1 MVKKLFSLICAFI
14 LTGTSVFAADVSRLY
29 TVKNAKAAEVEK
41 VLTPYLKRNFPSA
54 LKGQNSY
61 ILEDKNKKY
70 YYVVI
75 LADKNE
81 NCYFYYMSN
90 NEDES
95 LRKELIETLKNND
108 FKSKKVRNSSL
119 KSYFYGE
126 AYTNLAH
133 SNVNIKMRTTAENSQ
148 MLPPQNEIIN
158 ASAIEYDFS
167 DEAQTRFNGSN
178 SAQNI
183 VVEPKTEPP
192 IELQTQEKAIV
203 KLPKIQSSWQGEAF
217 NPNSGTEQSSYNSQG
232 YQSQGS
238 VLTGSVIYI
247 QDGATFTAALLSDIS
262 SDSIVN
268 NDRVSAALD
277 ADWIY
282 NGQLIAPAG
291 SILTGRAVDT
301 KAASYAMANGQIG
314 LLFNEIMT
322 PDGNIIPL
330 KTNKVYIVGNSS
342 RALNVT
348 KRIAGGAATGLL
360 LSAISM
366 LFGADPTSA
375 IIYGTSIGVGAGAIS
390 TISSKGEE
398 IRVIEGS
405 QLQIMLTEPL
415 TVQLYRQQ

>member
-14 LTGTSVFAADVSRLY
+14 LTGTSGFAADVSRLY

-203 KLPKIQSSWQGEAF
+203 KLPKIESSWQGEAF
-217 NPNSGTEQSSYNSQG
+217 NPNSGTVQSSYNSQG

-268 NDRVSAALD
+268 NDRVSAELD

-291 SILTGRAVDT
+291 SILNGRAVDT

>member
-81 NCYFYYMSN
+81 NCYLYYMSN

-203 KLPKIQSSWQGEAF
+203 KLPKIESSWQGEAF
-217 NPNSGTEQSSYNSQG
+217 NPNSGTVQSSYNSQG

-268 NDRVSAALD
+268 NDRVSAELD

-291 SILTGRAVDT
+291 SILNGRAVDT

>member
-14 LTGTSVFAADVSRLY
+14 LSGTSVFAADVSRLY
-29 TVKNAKAAEVEK
+29 TVKNVQAAQVEK

-54 LKGQNSY
+54 SKGQNSY
-61 ILEDKNKKY
+61 IFEDKNKKY
-70 YYVVI
+70 YYVII

-81 NCYFYYMSN
+81 KCYFYYMSN

-95 LRKELIETLKNND
+95 LRKELLKTLKNND

-133 SNVNIKMRTTAENSQ
+133 SNVNIKMRTTAENSHT
-148 MLPPQNEIIN
+148 LPTQNEIIN
-158 ASAIEYDFS
+158 AAAVEYDFS
-167 DEAQTRFNGSN
+167 DEAQARFNGSIP
-178 SAQNI
+178 AKNI
-183 VVEPKTEPP
+183 VAEPQTEPP
-192 IELQTQEKAIV
+192 IELQTQEKTTV
-203 KLPKIQSSWQGEAF
+203 KLPKIESSWQGEAF
-217 NPNSGTEQSSYNSQG
+217 NPNSGAVQSSYNSQN
-232 YQSQGS
+232 YQNHGN

-268 NDRVSAALD
+268 NDRVSAELD

-291 SILTGRAVDT
+291 SILNGRAVDT

-366 LFGADPTSA
+366 LFGADPTNA
-375 IIYGTSIGVGAGAIS
+375 IIYGTSIGAGAGAIS

>member
-14 LTGTSVFAADVSRLY
+14 LTGTSGFAADVSRLY

-203 KLPKIQSSWQGEAF
+203 KLPKIESSWQGEAF
-217 NPNSGTEQSSYNSQG
+217 NPNSGTVQSSYNSQG

-268 NDRVSAALD
+268 NDRVSAELD

-291 SILTGRAVDT
+291 SILNGRAVDT

-330 KTNKVYIVGNSS
+330 MADNKN
-342 RALNVT
+342 
-348 KRIAGGAATGLL
+348 
-360 LSAISM
+360 
-366 LFGADPTSA
+366 
-375 IIYGTSIGVGAGAIS
+375 IYTC
-390 TISSKGEE
+390 
-398 IRVIEGS
+398 
-405 QLQIMLTEPL
+405 
-415 TVQLYRQQ
+415 

>member
-203 KLPKIQSSWQGEAF
+203 KLPKIESSWQGEAF
-217 NPNSGTEQSSYNSQG
+217 KPNSGTVQSSYNSQN
-232 YQSQGS
+232 YQGQGS

-268 NDRVSAALD
+268 NDRVSAELD

-291 SILTGRAVDT
+291 SILNGRAVDT

>member
-14 LTGTSVFAADVSRLY
+14 LTGTSGFAADVSRLY

-203 KLPKIQSSWQGEAF
+203 KLPKIESSWQGEAF
-217 NPNSGTEQSSYNSQG
+217 NPNSGTVQSSYNSQG

-268 NDRVSAALD
+268 NDRVSAELD

-291 SILTGRAVDT
+291 SILNGRAVDT

-375 IIYGTSIGVGAGAIS
+375 IIYGTSIGAGAGAIS

>member
-14 LTGTSVFAADVSRLY
+14 LSGTSVFAADVSRLY
-29 TVKNAKAAEVEK
+29 TVKNVQATEVEK

-54 LKGQNSY
+54 SKVQNSY
-61 ILEDKNKKY
+61 IFEDKNKKY
-70 YYVVI
+70 YYVII

-81 NCYFYYMSN
+81 KCYFYYMSN

-95 LRKELIETLKNND
+95 LRKELLKTLKNND
-108 FKSKKVRNSSL
+108 FKSKKVQNSSL
-119 KSYFYGE
+119 KSCFYGE
-126 AYTNLAH
+126 AYTNLSH
-133 SNVNIKMRTTAENSQ
+133 SNVNIKMRTTTENSHT
-148 MLPPQNEIIN
+148 LPPQNKIIN
-158 ASAIEYDFS
+158 ATAVEYDFS
-167 DEAQTRFNGSN
+167 DEAQARFNGSRP
-178 SAQNI
+178 AQNI
-183 VVEPKTEPP
+183 VTESQTEPP
-192 IELQTQEKAIV
+192 IELQTQKKTTV
-203 KLPKIQSSWQGEAF
+203 KLPKIESSWQGEAF
-217 NPNSGTEQSSYNSQG
+217 NPNTSSAQSSYNSQN
-232 YQSQGS
+232 YQNHGN
-238 VLTGSVIYI
+238 VLAGSVIYI

-268 NDRVSAALD
+268 NDRVSAELD

-291 SILTGRAVDT
+291 SILNGRAVDT
-301 KAASYAMANGQIG
+301 KAASYAMENGQIG

-330 KTNKVYIVGNSS
+330 KTNKVYIIGNSS

-360 LSAISM
+360 LSAISI
-366 LFGADPTSA
+366 LFGADPTNA
-375 IIYGTSIGVGAGAIS
+375 IIYGTSIGAGAGAIS

-415 TVQLYRQQ
+415 TIQLYRQQ

>member
-1 MVKKLFSLICAFI
+1 MKKLFSLICAFI
-14 LTGTSVFAADVSRLY
+14 LTGTSGFAADVSRLY

-108 FKSKKVRNSSL
+108 FKSKRVRNSSL

-167 DEAQTRFNGSN
+167 DEAQARFNGSN

-203 KLPKIQSSWQGEAF
+203 KLPKIESSWQGEAF
-217 NPNSGTEQSSYNSQG
+217 KPNSGTVQSSYNSQN
-232 YQSQGS
+232 YQGQGS

-268 NDRVSAALD
+268 NDRVSAELD

-291 SILTGRAVDT
+291 SILNGRAVDT

-375 IIYGTSIGVGAGAIS
+375 IIYGTSIGAGAGAIS

>member
-14 LTGTSVFAADVSRLY
+14 LTGTSGFAADVSRLY

-192 IELQTQEKAIV
+192 IELQTQEKTIV
-203 KLPKIQSSWQGEAF
+203 KLPKIESSWQGEAF
-217 NPNSGTEQSSYNSQG
+217 NPNSGTVQSSYNSQG

-268 NDRVSAALD
+268 NDRVSAELD

-291 SILTGRAVDT
+291 SILNGRAVDT

-375 IIYGTSIGVGAGAIS
+375 IIYGTSIGAGAGAIS

>member
-14 LTGTSVFAADVSRLY
+14 LTGTSGFAADVSRLY

-70 YYVVI
+70 YYVII

-192 IELQTQEKAIV
+192 IELQTQENAIV
-203 KLPKIQSSWQGEAF
+203 KLPKIESSWQGEAF
-217 NPNSGTEQSSYNSQG
+217 NPNSGTVQSSYNSQG

-268 NDRVSAALD
+268 NDRVSAELD

-291 SILTGRAVDT
+291 SILNGRAVDT

-375 IIYGTSIGVGAGAIS
+375 IIYGTSIGAGAGAIS

>member
-14 LTGTSVFAADVSRLY
+14 LTGTSGFAADVSRLY

-203 KLPKIQSSWQGEAF
+203 KLPKIESSWQGEAF
-217 NPNSGTEQSSYNSQG
+217 NPNSGTVQSSYNSQG

-268 NDRVSAALD
+268 NDRVSAELD

-291 SILTGRAVDT
+291 SILNGRAVDT

-415 TVQLYRQQ
+415 TV

>member
-14 LTGTSVFAADVSRLY
+14 LTGTSGFAADVSRLY

-203 KLPKIQSSWQGEAF
+203 KLPKIESSWQGEAF
-217 NPNSGTEQSSYNSQG
+217 KPNSGTVQSSYNSQN
-232 YQSQGS
+232 YQGQGS

-268 NDRVSAALD
+268 NDRVSAELD

-291 SILTGRAVDT
+291 SILNGRAVDT

>member
-14 LTGTSVFAADVSRLY
+14 LTGTSGFAADVSRLY

-192 IELQTQEKAIV
+192 IELQTQENAIV
-203 KLPKIQSSWQGEAF
+203 KLPKIESSWQGEAF
-217 NPNSGTEQSSYNSQG
+217 NPNSGTVQSSYNSQG

-268 NDRVSAALD
+268 NDRVSAELD

-291 SILTGRAVDT
+291 SILNGRAVDT

-375 IIYGTSIGVGAGAIS
+375 IIYGTSIGAGAGAIS

>member
-14 LTGTSVFAADVSRLY
+14 LTGTSGFAADVSRLY

-41 VLTPYLKRNFPSA
+41 FLTPYLKRNFPSA

-203 KLPKIQSSWQGEAF
+203 KLPKIESSWQGEAF
-217 NPNSGTEQSSYNSQG
+217 NPNSGTVQSSYNSQN
-232 YQSQGS
+232 YQGQGS

-268 NDRVSAALD
+268 NDRVSAELD

-291 SILTGRAVDT
+291 SILNGRAVDT

>member
-167 DEAQTRFNGSN
+167 DEAQARFNGSN

-203 KLPKIQSSWQGEAF
+203 KPPKIESSWQGEAF
-217 NPNSGTEQSSYNSQG
+217 NPNSGTVQNSYNSQG
-232 YQSQGS
+232 YQSQGN

-268 NDRVSAALD
+268 NDRISAELD

-291 SILTGRAVDT
+291 SILNGRAVDT

-375 IIYGTSIGVGAGAIS
+375 IIYGTSFGAGAGAIS

>member
-14 LTGTSVFAADVSRLY
+14 LTGTSGFAADVSRLY

-108 FKSKKVRNSSL
+108 FKSKKVRDSSL

-203 KLPKIQSSWQGEAF
+203 KLPKIESSWQGEAF
-217 NPNSGTEQSSYNSQG
+217 NPNSGTVQSSYNSQG

-268 NDRVSAALD
+268 NDRVSAELD

-291 SILTGRAVDT
+291 SILNGRAVDT

-415 TVQLYRQQ
+415 TVQLYMQQ

>member
-1 MVKKLFSLICAFI
+1 
-14 LTGTSVFAADVSRLY
+14 
-29 TVKNAKAAEVEK
+29 
-41 VLTPYLKRNFPSA
+41 
-54 LKGQNSY
+54 
-61 ILEDKNKKY
+61 
-70 YYVVI
+70 
-75 LADKNE
+75 
-81 NCYFYYMSN
+81 MSN

-203 KLPKIQSSWQGEAF
+203 KLPKIESSWQGEAF
-217 NPNSGTEQSSYNSQG
+217 KPNSGTVQSSYNSQN
-232 YQSQGS
+232 YQGQGS

-268 NDRVSAALD
+268 NDRVSAELD

-291 SILTGRAVDT
+291 SILNGRAVDT

-375 IIYGTSIGVGAGAIS
+375 IIYGTSIGAGAGAIS

>member
-167 DEAQTRFNGSN
+167 DEAQARFNGSN

-203 KLPKIQSSWQGEAF
+203 KLPKIESSWQGEAF
-217 NPNSGTEQSSYNSQG
+217 KPNSGTVQSSYNSQN
-232 YQSQGS
+232 YQGQGS

-268 NDRVSAALD
+268 NDRVSAELD

-291 SILTGRAVDT
+291 SILNGRAVDT

>member
-14 LTGTSVFAADVSRLY
+14 LTGTSGFAADVSRLY

-192 IELQTQEKAIV
+192 IELQTQEKTIV
-203 KLPKIQSSWQGEAF
+203 KLPKIESSWQGEAF
-217 NPNSGTEQSSYNSQG
+217 NPNSGTVQSSYNSQG

-268 NDRVSAALD
+268 NDRVSAELD

-291 SILTGRAVDT
+291 SILNGRAVDI

-375 IIYGTSIGVGAGAIS
+375 IIYGTSIGAGAGAIS

>member
-203 KLPKIQSSWQGEAF
+203 KLPKIESSWQGEAF
-217 NPNSGTEQSSYNSQG
+217 KPNSGTVQSSYNSQN
-232 YQSQGS
+232 YQGQGS

-247 QDGATFTAALLSDIS
+247 QDGATFTAVLLSDIS

-268 NDRVSAALD
+268 NDRVSAELD

-291 SILTGRAVDT
+291 SILNGRAVDT

>member
-203 KLPKIQSSWQGEAF
+203 KLPKIESSWQGEAF
-217 NPNSGTEQSSYNSQG
+217 NPNSGTVQSSYNSQG

-268 NDRVSAALD
+268 NDRVSAELD

-291 SILTGRAVDT
+291 SILNGRAVDT

>member
-167 DEAQTRFNGSN
+167 DEAQARFNGSN

-203 KLPKIQSSWQGEAF
+203 KLPKIESSWQGEAF
-217 NPNSGTEQSSYNSQG
+217 KPNSGTVQSSYNSQN
-232 YQSQGS
+232 YQGQGS

-268 NDRVSAALD
+268 NDRVSAELD

-291 SILTGRAVDT
+291 SILNGRAVDT

-375 IIYGTSIGVGAGAIS
+375 IIYGTSIGAGAGAIS

>member
-14 LTGTSVFAADVSRLY
+14 LTGTSGFAADVSRLY

-203 KLPKIQSSWQGEAF
+203 KLPKIESSWQGEAF
-217 NPNSGTEQSSYNSQG
+217 NPNSGTVQSSYNSQN
-232 YQSQGS
+232 YQGQGS

-268 NDRVSAALD
+268 NDRVSAELD

-291 SILTGRAVDT
+291 SILNGRAVDT

-375 IIYGTSIGVGAGAIS
+375 IIYGTSIGAGAGAIS

>member
-14 LTGTSVFAADVSRLY
+14 LTGTSGFAADVSRLY

-203 KLPKIQSSWQGEAF
+203 KLPKIESSWQGEAF
-217 NPNSGTEQSSYNSQG
+217 NPNSGTVQISYNSQG

-268 NDRVSAALD
+268 NDRVSAELD

-291 SILTGRAVDT
+291 SILNGRAVDT

>member
-14 LTGTSVFAADVSRLY
+14 LTGTSGFAADVSRLY

-70 YYVVI
+70 YYVII

-203 KLPKIQSSWQGEAF
+203 KLPKIESSWQGEAF
-217 NPNSGTEQSSYNSQG
+217 NPNSGTVQSSYNSQG

-268 NDRVSAALD
+268 NDRVSAELD

-291 SILTGRAVDT
+291 SILNGRAVDT

>member
-1 MVKKLFSLICAFI
+1 MCRNMVKKLFSLICAFI
-14 LTGTSVFAADVSRLY
+14 LSGTSVFAADVSRLY
-29 TVKNAKAAEVEK
+29 TVKNVQAAEVEK

-54 LKGQNSY
+54 SKVQNSY
-61 ILEDKNKKY
+61 IFEDKNKKY
-70 YYVVI
+70 YYVII

-81 NCYFYYMSN
+81 KCYFYYMSN

-95 LRKELIETLKNND
+95 LRKELLKTLKNND
-108 FKSKKVRNSSL
+108 FKSKKVQNSSL

-126 AYTNLAH
+126 AYTNLSH
-133 SNVNIKMRTTAENSQ
+133 SNVNIKMRTTTENSHT
-148 MLPPQNEIIN
+148 LPPQNKIIN
-158 ASAIEYDFS
+158 AAAVEYDFS
-167 DEAQTRFNGSN
+167 DEAQARFNGSRP
-178 SAQNI
+178 AQNI
-183 VVEPKTEPP
+183 VAESQTEPP
-192 IELQTQEKAIV
+192 IEQTPV
-203 KLPKIQSSWQGEAF
+203 KLPKITSSWQGEAF
-217 NPNSGTEQSSYNSQG
+217 NPNTSSAQSSYNSQN
-232 YQSQGS
+232 YQNHGN
-238 VLTGSVIYI
+238 VLAGSVIYI

-268 NDRVSAALD
+268 NDRVSAELD

-291 SILTGRAVDT
+291 SILNGRAVDT
-301 KAASYAMANGQIG
+301 KAASYAMENGQIG

-330 KTNKVYIVGNSS
+330 KTNKVYIIGNSS

-360 LSAISM
+360 LSAISI
-366 LFGADPTSA
+366 LFGADPTNA
-375 IIYGTSIGVGAGAIS
+375 IIYGTSIGAGAGAIS

-415 TVQLYRQQ
+415 TIQLYRQQ

>member
-14 LTGTSVFAADVSRLY
+14 LTGTSGFAADVSRLY

-203 KLPKIQSSWQGEAF
+203 KLPKIESSWQGEAF
-217 NPNSGTEQSSYNSQG
+217 NPNSGTVQSSYNSQG

-268 NDRVSAALD
+268 NDRVSAELD

-291 SILTGRAVDT
+291 SILNGRAVDT

-314 LLFNEIMT
+314 LLFNDIMT

>member
-14 LTGTSVFAADVSRLY
+14 LTGTSGFAADVSRLY

-203 KLPKIQSSWQGEAF
+203 KLPKIESSWQGEAF
-217 NPNSGTEQSSYNSQG
+217 KPNSGTVQSSYNSQN
-232 YQSQGS
+232 YQGQGS

-268 NDRVSAALD
+268 NDRVSAELD

-291 SILTGRAVDT
+291 SILNGRAVDT

-375 IIYGTSIGVGAGAIS
+375 IIYGTSIGAGAGAIS

>member
-14 LTGTSVFAADVSRLY
+14 LTGTSGFAADVSRLY

-70 YYVVI
+70 YYVII

-203 KLPKIQSSWQGEAF
+203 KLPKIESSWQGEAF
-217 NPNSGTEQSSYNSQG
+217 KPNSGTVQSSYNSQN
-232 YQSQGS
+232 YQGQGS

-268 NDRVSAALD
+268 NDRVSAELD

-291 SILTGRAVDT
+291 SILNGRAVDT

>member
-14 LTGTSVFAADVSRLY
+14 LTGTSGFAADVSRLY

-203 KLPKIQSSWQGEAF
+203 KLPKIESSWQGEAF
-217 NPNSGTEQSSYNSQG
+217 NPNSGTVQSSYNSQN
-232 YQSQGS
+232 YQGQGS

-268 NDRVSAALD
+268 NDRVSAELD

-291 SILTGRAVDT
+291 SILNGRAVDT

-348 KRIAGGAATGLL
+348 KRIAGSAATGLL

>member
-14 LTGTSVFAADVSRLY
+14 LTGTSGFAADVSRLY

-203 KLPKIQSSWQGEAF
+203 KLPKIESSWQGEAF
-217 NPNSGTEQSSYNSQG
+217 NPNSGTVQSSYNSQN
-232 YQSQGS
+232 YQGQGS

-268 NDRVSAALD
+268 NDRVSAELD

-291 SILTGRAVDT
+291 SILNGRAVDT

>member
-14 LTGTSVFAADVSRLY
+14 LTGTSGFAADVSRLY

-203 KLPKIQSSWQGEAF
+203 KLPKIESSWQGEAF
-217 NPNSGTEQSSYNSQG
+217 NPNSGTVQSSYNSQG

-268 NDRVSAALD
+268 NDRVSAELD

-291 SILTGRAVDT
+291 SILNGRAVDT

-366 LFGADPTSA
+366 LFGADTTSA

>member
-14 LTGTSVFAADVSRLY
+14 LTGTSGFAADVSRLY

-203 KLPKIQSSWQGEAF
+203 KLPKIESSWQGEAF
-217 NPNSGTEQSSYNSQG
+217 KPNSGTVQSSYNSQG

-268 NDRVSAALD
+268 NDRVSAELD

-291 SILTGRAVDT
+291 SILNGRAVDT

>member
-14 LTGTSVFAADVSRLY
+14 LTGTSGFAADVSRLY

-70 YYVVI
+70 YYVII

-203 KLPKIQSSWQGEAF
+203 KLPKIESSWQGEAF
-217 NPNSGTEQSSYNSQG
+217 NPNSGTVQSSYNSQN
-232 YQSQGS
+232 YQGQGS

-268 NDRVSAALD
+268 NDRVSAELD

-291 SILTGRAVDT
+291 SILNGRAVDT

>member
-1 MVKKLFSLICAFI
+1 M
-14 LTGTSVFAADVSRLY
+14 TGTSGFAADVSRLY

-203 KLPKIQSSWQGEAF
+203 KLPKIESSWQGEAF
-217 NPNSGTEQSSYNSQG
+217 NPNSGTVQSSYNSQG

-268 NDRVSAALD
+268 NDRVSAELD

-291 SILTGRAVDT
+291 SILNGRAVDT

>member
-14 LTGTSVFAADVSRLY
+14 LKGTSGFAADVSRLY

-192 IELQTQEKAIV
+192 IELQTQEKTIV
-203 KLPKIQSSWQGEAF
+203 KLPKIESSWQGEAF
-217 NPNSGTEQSSYNSQG
+217 NPNSGTVQSSYNSQG

-268 NDRVSAALD
+268 NDRVSAELD

-291 SILTGRAVDT
+291 SILNGRAVDT

-375 IIYGTSIGVGAGAIS
+375 IIYGTSIGAGAGAIS

>member
-14 LTGTSVFAADVSRLY
+14 LTGTSGFAADVSRLY

-81 NCYFYYMSN
+81 NCYFYYMTN

-203 KLPKIQSSWQGEAF
+203 KLPKIESSWQGEAF
-217 NPNSGTEQSSYNSQG
+217 KPNSGTVQSSYNSQN
-232 YQSQGS
+232 YQGQGS

-268 NDRVSAALD
+268 NDRVSAELD

-291 SILTGRAVDT
+291 SILNGRAVDT

>member
-14 LTGTSVFAADVSRLY
+14 LTGTSGFAADVSRLY

-108 FKSKKVRNSSL
+108 FKSKKVQNSSL

-203 KLPKIQSSWQGEAF
+203 KLPKIESSWQGEAF
-217 NPNSGTEQSSYNSQG
+217 NPNSGTVQSSYNSQG

-268 NDRVSAALD
+268 NDRVSAELD

-291 SILTGRAVDT
+291 SILNGRAVDT

>member
-14 LTGTSVFAADVSRLY
+14 LSGTSVFAADVSKLY
-29 TVKNAKAAEVEK
+29 TVKNVQAAEVEK

-61 ILEDKNKKY
+61 IFEDKNKKY
-70 YYVVI
+70 YYVII

-81 NCYFYYMSN
+81 KCYFYYMSN

-95 LRKELIETLKNND
+95 LRKELLKTLKNND

-133 SNVNIKMRTTAENSQ
+133 SNVNIKMRTNAENSHT
-148 MLPPQNEIIN
+148 LPTQNEIIN
-158 ASAIEYDFS
+158 ADAIEYDFS
-167 DEAQTRFNGSN
+167 DEAQTRFNGSRPV
-178 SAQNI
+178 QNI
-183 VVEPKTEPP
+183 VIEPQTEPP
-192 IELQTQEKAIV
+192 IELQTQEKTTV
-203 KLPKIQSSWQGEAF
+203 KLPKIESSWQGEAF
-217 NPNSGTEQSSYNSQG
+217 NPNSGTVQSSYNSQNDQNHG
-232 YQSQGS
+232 N

-268 NDRVSAALD
+268 NDRVSAELD

-291 SILTGRAVDT
+291 SILNGRAVDT

-366 LFGADPTSA
+366 LFGADPTNA
-375 IIYGTSIGVGAGAIS
+375 IIYGTSIGAGAGAIS